1 MTAPSF
7 RLPPPPGPRA
17 ALVLVLV
24 RVGRGLREAMLAV
37 VRPSLVR
44 RLLVAQLALLMLL
57 WVLGIAYLLHQGGRA
72 FLLLQSKQIY
82 PTILAIADDTD
93 STPER
98 RRQALDLLH
107 ASIVEEYDT
116 SPERQPA
123 ILVTRGT
130 QVLYR
135 SRNAP
140 EIPPL
145 DTGGALVTVS
155 TPTQRLHARTVAG
168 PHGLRATMFGPNDGW
183 NLLRTIYSDG
193 FYLMP
198 LLASLP
204 LLVLPA
210 WLSIRLAMRPWTA
223 VAREVARRGPQE
235 LAPLAYRDG
244 HRELALMVDA
254 INGWMRRVA
263 ESAQRERSFI
273 ADAAHELRTPLAAML
288 VNVEALR
295 AATHDERERQL
306 MTGVLSSGHRAT
318 RLVNQ
323 LLTLMRSDAA
333 AAEPVVPLELD
344 RLLQDRLAALEGL
357 ATARRVE
364 LVLSAEAGLRIAGQR
379 GAMESLVDNLVENAI
394 KYGPPGGEVRVRLRR
409 EGGQA
414 LLAVED
420 QGPGVPAA
428 LRERVFDR
436 FFRDP
441 AQREPGSG
449 LGLSIARSVVA
460 GHGGR
465 IVLAEAAGGRG
476 LRVEVRLPLL

>member
-1 MTAPSF
+1 MTASSF
-7 RLPPPPGPRA
+7 RLPTPPGPRRVFGRA
-17 ALVLVLV
+17 GQALH
-24 RVGRGLREAMLAV
+24 EALLAV
-37 VRPSLVR
+37 FRPSLVR
-44 RLLVAQLALLMLL
+44 RLLMAQLALLMLM
-57 WVLGIAYLLHQGGRA
+57 WVIGIVHLLNQGGRA

-82 PTILAIADDTD
+82 PTILAIADDAG

-98 RRQALDLLH
+98 RRHALDLLH
-107 ASIVEEYDT
+107 SALVEDYPAA
-116 SPERQPA
+116 PERQPG

-130 QVLYR
+130 QVVYR
-135 SRNAP
+135 SPNAP
-140 EIPPL
+140 HVLPP
-145 DTGGALVTVS
+145 DAGDGLVTLR
-155 TPTQRLHARTVAG
+155 TPAQRLHTRTVAG
-168 PHGLRATMFGPNDGW
+168 PDGLRVTMFAPDDGW
-183 NLLRTIYSDG
+183 NLLRALYSDG
-193 FYLMP
+193 FYVMP
-198 LLASLP
+198 LLTSLP

-210 WLSIRLAMRPWTA
+210 WLSILLAMRPWTA
-223 VAREVARRGPQE
+223 VAREVARRGPQD
-235 LAPLAYRDG
+235 LTPLAYRDG
-244 HRELALMVDA
+244 HRELVLMVDA
-254 INGWMRRVA
+254 INGWMRRVGD
-263 ESAQRERSFI
+263 SAQRERSFI

-295 AATHDERERQL
+295 AATRDERERQL

-333 AAEPVVPLELD
+333 AAEPAAPLELD

-364 LVLSAEAGLRIAGQR
+364 LVLSAEAGLRLTGQR

-394 KYGPPGGEVRVRLRR
+394 KYGPPGGEVRVMLRR

-420 QGPGVPAA
+420 QGPGIPAA

-441 AQREPGSG
+441 VQREPGSG

-465 IVLAEAAGGRG
+465 ILLAEAVGSGG
-476 LRVEVRLPLL
+476 LRVEVRLPLR

>member
-1 MTAPSF
+1 MTASSF
-7 RLPPPPGPRA
+7 RLPTPPGPRA

-24 RVGRGLREAMLAV
+24 RVARGLREALLAV

-263 ESAQRERSFI
+263 ESAQRERSFF
-273 ADAAHELRTPLAAML
+273 LRTAQKSLAADKAQQLTERDFIVVLPAFVVGELSTAFQIGFLIFLPFLVIDLIVASALMSLGMMML
-288 VNVEALR
+288 SP
-295 AATHDERERQL
+295 TIIS
-306 MTGVLSSGHRAT
+306 MPFK
-318 RLVNQ
+318 
-323 LLTLMRSDAA
+323 LLLF
-333 AAEPVVPLELD
+333 V
-344 RLLQDRLAALEGL
+344 
-357 ATARRVE
+357 
-364 LVLSAEAGLRIAGQR
+364 
-379 GAMESLVDNLVENAI
+379 LVD
-394 KYGPPGGEVRVRLRR
+394 GW
-409 EGGQA
+409 A
-414 LLAVED
+414 LTMGSLASSFV
-420 QGPGVPAA
+420 
-428 LRERVFDR
+428 
-436 FFRDP
+436 
-441 AQREPGSG
+441 S
-449 LGLSIARSVVA
+449 
-460 GHGGR
+460 
-465 IVLAEAAGGRG
+465 
-476 LRVEVRLPLL
+476 